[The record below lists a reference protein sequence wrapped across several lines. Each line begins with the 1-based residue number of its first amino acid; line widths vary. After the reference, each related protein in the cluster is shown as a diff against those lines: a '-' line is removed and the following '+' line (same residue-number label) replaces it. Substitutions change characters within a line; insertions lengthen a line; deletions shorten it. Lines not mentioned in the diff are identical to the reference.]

1 MFLRNE
7 PITGPRARF
16 HSQAALLSQLWWGHH
31 GAGAEREGLSASLCP
46 PWAADPSLPRPT
58 ASHDAL
64 SVPQTS
70 QAGSHSRTS
79 DFLCPFRVG
88 HSLTTEKPWPAYLHP
103 LTHSRHWLTFPS
115 FISSSLPTNTSFTV
129 RLIPLAVSCSRTRER
144 LSCSGCTQRLRRA
157 WCRRRSVNTSP
168 E

>member
-31 GAGAEREGLSASLCP
+31 GAGAEREGLSASLCL

-103 LTHSRHWLTFPS
+103 PHTLKTLAHVPQFYFLIAAYKYLVHCPPHPTGRELLQNQGASVLLRLHPAPAACLV
-115 FISSSLPTNTSFTV
+115 SS
-129 RLIPLAVSCSRTRER
+129 A
-144 LSCSGCTQRLRRA
+144 LSKHVT
-157 WCRRRSVNTSP
+157 
-168 E
+168 